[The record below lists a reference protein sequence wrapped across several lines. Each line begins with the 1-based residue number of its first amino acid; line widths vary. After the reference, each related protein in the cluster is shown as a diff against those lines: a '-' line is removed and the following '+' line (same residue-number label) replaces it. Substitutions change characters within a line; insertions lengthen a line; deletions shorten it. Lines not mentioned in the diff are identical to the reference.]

1 MDELLKI
8 GCLHYLRLRREVH
21 NDMFEPVSKSQW
33 RLLRDISPGKSTNS
47 YLQYVER
54 CNESYLNEIRMR
66 KECSLELSSV
76 MWNLDELEKT
86 QNNLIEIQEDSD
98 FKNWINDE
106 AKGLVSTILN
116 LEDEKK
122 KT

>member
-1 MDELLKI
+1 MNELVKL
-8 GCLHYLRLRREVH
+8 GSLSYLRQRREVH
-21 NDMFEPVSKSQW
+21 DDMFEPVSKSQW
-33 RLLRDISPGKSTNS
+33 RLLRELSLGKSTNS

-76 MWNLDELEKT
+76 MWNLDELDKT
-86 QNNLIEIQEDSD
+86 QNELIGIQEASD

-106 AKGLVSTILN
+106 AKGLVSRILK
-116 LEDEKK
+116 LEDE
-122 KT
+122 

>member
-54 CNESYLNEIRMR
+54 CNEGYLDELKRR
-66 KECSLELSSV
+66 ESCYLELSSV

-86 QNNLIEIQEDSD
+86 QNNLIEIQEAGD

-106 AKGLVSTILN
+106 AIGLVSRILK
-116 LEDEKK
+116 LEDE
-122 KT
+122 